1 MDGCQG
7 LGGREL
13 VFNRNRISVLQ
24 DEVLEICYTTMPMYL
39 TLLNCILKNGYN
51 GELNVTCFPF
61 LLQLKTELFK
71 ALQLAKEMLSL

>member
-13 VFNRNRISVLQ
+13 VFNRNTISVLQ

-51 GELNVTCFPF
+51 GELNVTCFLF

>member
-51 GELNVTCFPF
+51 GEFNVTCFF
-61 LLQLKTELFK
+61 FYYN
-71 ALQLAKEMLSL
+71 